1 VIVHWRQKTG
11 LVTSVAVTCAVLALA
26 GCESASPVDTAAPDV
41 GQEFVV
47 DQAVFTDM
55 VLPVL
60 SSEGCDNLACHG
72 GGLRGS
78 FQLSPFDDKDPD
90 FDFRQVSRQL
100 NPLVPE
106 ASSILVKPLDPAAG
120 GAVHTAPAAQSGFL
134 TTSDPGYQ
142 TILAWIQ
149 SGELQ

>member
-1 VIVHWRQKTG
+1 MTVHWRQKAG
-11 LVTSVAVTCAVLALA
+11 LLAGVTVTCAVLALA
-26 GCESASPVDTAAPDV
+26 GCESASPVDTAVPDS

-47 DQAVFTDM
+47 DEAVFTET

-60 SSEGCDNLACHG
+60 TSEGCDNLACHG

-78 FQLSPFDDKDPD
+78 FQLSPFDDKDPA

-106 ASSILVKPLDPAAG
+106 ASSILVKPLAPSAG

>member
-1 VIVHWRQKTG
+1 VTVQRKRKIG
-11 LVTSVAVTCAVLALA
+11 LVTGMALVCALLAAV
-26 GCESASPVDTAAPDV
+26 GCETASPVDVTVPDD
-41 GQEFVV
+41 GREFVV
-47 DQAVFTDM
+47 DQAVFTAT

-60 SSEGCDNLACHG
+60 TSEGCDNLACHG

-78 FQLSPFDDKDPD
+78 FQLSPYDDKDPD
-90 FDFRQVSRQL
+90 FDFNQVNRQL

-120 GAVHTAPAAQSGFL
+120 GAVHTAPATQSGFL

-142 TILAWIQ
+142 AILAWIQ